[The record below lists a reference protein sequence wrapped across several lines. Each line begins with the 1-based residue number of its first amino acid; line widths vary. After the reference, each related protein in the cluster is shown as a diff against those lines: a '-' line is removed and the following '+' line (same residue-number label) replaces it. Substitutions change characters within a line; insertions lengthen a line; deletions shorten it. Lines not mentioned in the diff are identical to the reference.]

1 MDPADYYDDETR
13 SGEPMEGAEGAGPE
27 VDLAFVME
35 VDGGP
40 KSCVCPAEKV
50 DPPDQTKRAPK
61 AGERRLS
68 DVWMEEDVLYI
79 PQTEPVVRRGTRG
92 RAPQGSHSL
101 DSLNSFKSAEL

>member
-27 VDLAFVME
+27 VDLASVME

-50 DPPDQTKRAPK
+50 DPPDQTKRAPQ
-61 AGERRLS
+61 GREEETLWCVDGGGCPPYS
-68 DVWMEEDVLYI
+68 SNWTCGQEEDK
-79 PQTEPVVRRGTRG
+79 G
-92 RAPQGSHSL
+92 
-101 DSLNSFKSAEL
+101 

>member
-27 VDLAFVME
+27 VDLASVME

-50 DPPDQTKRAPK
+50 DPPDQTKRAPQGR
-61 AGERRLS
+61 GERRLS
-68 DVWMEEDVLYI
+68 DVWMEEDVLHI
-79 PQTEPVVRRGTRG
+79 PQTEPVVRRGTRVG
-92 RAPQGSHSL
+92 PPRVLILWIH
-101 DSLNSFKSAEL
+101 

>member
-50 DPPDQTKRAPK
+50 DPPNQTKRAPQGR
-61 AGERRLS
+61 GEETL
-68 DVWMEEDVLYI
+68 
-79 PQTEPVVRRGTRG
+79 
-92 RAPQGSHSL
+92 
-101 DSLNSFKSAEL
+101 